1 MSWIFEWWRTKVRVC
16 SWQSSKVV
24 EQSYSWLLTRS
35 RNPRARDS
43 NISRFELVV
52 KLDYMIQ
59 SLDCKLLKYK
69 LAFVVFLWPW
79 SVLRHYIKQ
88 CTQIISN
95 CYMGTILFTYRVYMY
110 QILHISHQYK
120 SQILQNLINFNS
132 QSCRDVLDYVLL
144 KFANYDN
151 GRYIKIPKSRY
162 MYLFWGNLIICLDP
176 CLGDYAWILKN

>member
-1 MSWIFEWWRTKVRVC
+1 MASFVLIFQDSRHAQATHLRLHDNAPVRWGQLRELLSWLWRTLVRRWRSRPTSPAASWGSLPNLCTSWTRWRTREDVMSWIFEWWRTKVRVC

-79 SVLRHYIKQ
+79 SVLQHYIKQ

-95 CYMGTILFTYRVYMY
+95 CYMGTILFTYRV
-110 QILHISHQYK
+110 
-120 SQILQNLINFNS
+120 
-132 QSCRDVLDYVLL
+132 
-144 KFANYDN
+144 
-151 GRYIKIPKSRY
+151 
-162 MYLFWGNLIICLDP
+162 
-176 CLGDYAWILKN
+176 